1 LYHFKDG
8 RIHPTNAHFLSFSAI
23 AVDIPSIHSST
34 APWLPGLRKFHGA
47 NGKGTHTYGG
57 FHKWDISKMDGFLRE
72 NLIMDDVGA
81 VARTPFLGA
90 NISAFSFGDFW
101 GA

>member
-1 LYHFKDG
+1 
-8 RIHPTNAHFLSFSAI
+8 
-23 AVDIPSIHSST
+23 
-34 APWLPGLRKFHGA
+34 
-47 NGKGTHTYGG
+47 
-57 FHKWDISKMDGFLRE
+57 MDGFLRE